1 MMEEHYIKGNIDLLT
16 IIESRYHLEGHLINP
31 DGIDIGTV

>member
-1 MMEEHYIKGNIDLLT
+1 MEEHYIKGNIDLLT
-16 IIESRYHLEGHLINP
+16 IIESRYHLERHLINP